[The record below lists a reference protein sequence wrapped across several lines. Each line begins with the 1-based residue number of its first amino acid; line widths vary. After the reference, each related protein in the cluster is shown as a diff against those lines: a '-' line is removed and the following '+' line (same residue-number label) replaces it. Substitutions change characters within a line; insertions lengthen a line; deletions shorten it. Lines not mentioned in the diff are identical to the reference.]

1 MTCIMHSAK
10 YLQNSY
16 IRIAKC
22 SKDEVFLLLTK
33 SAQNF
38 QQFSLIAK
46 VQPTENPF
54 NRQGDLRKWSEK
66 RKKNTPKN
74 INKKRS

>member
-1 MTCIMHSAK
+1 MHSAK

-16 IRIAKC
+16 IRNAKC
-22 SKDEVFLLLTK
+22 FEDEVFFWLTK

-38 QQFSLIAK
+38 QQFSFIAK
-46 VQPTENPF
+46 VQPPENPF

-66 RKKNTPKN
+66 RKKKSQN
-74 INKKRS
+74 INKKQP